1 MTILVLGGQFI
12 KRGVGK
18 GGSYIGIV
26 RCVSGMP
33 SVVGLIENAVIFYML
48 ILVYSTLLIFTFSL
62 CFCGYL
68 TLQLLYLFIYFIL
81 KFFKDSD

>member
-1 MTILVLGGQFI
+1 MVLGGQFN
-12 KRGVGK
+12 KRGVAK

-62 CFCGYL
+62 M
-68 TLQLLYLFIYFIL
+68 LLWLFDSANPVS
-81 KFFKDSD
+81 FFLFYS